1 MVVRM
6 DSVAHLQLSQL
17 LGASDTNTREAA
29 WEDLIARHTR
39 LLLAVA
45 RSFGGG
51 QDEAM
56 ERYSYILEKL
66 RDADFHRLRAF
77 DPEAGASFSTWLS
90 VASRRLCLD
99 HHRTLYGRARATQE
113 AEHSTAL
120 RALRRCL
127 ADATVGDVDADVLPD
142 SGRLSVDVQ
151 AVIAERDAVLRAELA
166 RLTPRERLLL
176 ALRFHDEL
184 SASRIAKILGYS
196 TPFNVY
202 RQLNALLR
210 RLRAALELRGIDG
223 VDG

>member
-1 MVVRM
+1 M
-6 DSVAHLQLSQL
+6 DSAAYLQLNQL
-17 LGASDTNTREAA
+17 LGASDANIREAA

-77 DPEAGASFSTWLS
+77 DPAIGASFSTWLS
-90 VASRRLCLD
+90 VAARRLCLD
-99 HHRTLYGRARATQE
+99 YHRARYGRPRRRQE
-113 AEHSTAL
+113 AGHSAAL
-120 RALRRCL
+120 QALRRCL
-127 ADATVGDVDADVLPD
+127 ADSIVGDVDADVLPD
-142 SGRLSVDVQ
+142 SGHVSVDAQ
-151 AVIAERDAVLRAELA
+151 TVIAERDTILRAELA
-166 RLTPRERLLL
+166 QLTPRERLLL

-210 RLRAALELRGIDG
+210 RLRASLEAHGIDG